1 MKKCEKHNWLYEEF
15 DEPCPLCEVAQT
27 TTDNILSLINK
38 YDVQTQFNRDYAF
51 EILPLIMEDIK
62 NGQLD

>member
-1 MKKCEKHNWLYEEF
+1 MNKCEEHNWLYEEF

-27 TTDNILSLINK
+27 TTDNILRLLNN
-38 YDVQTQFNRDYAF
+38 YYVLTQNTRNYAF
-51 EILPLIMEDIK
+51 EVLPKIMEDIK

>member
-1 MKKCEKHNWLYEEF
+1 MNKCEKHNWLYEEF

-27 TTDNILSLINK
+27 TTDNILALINA
-38 YDVQTQFNRDYAF
+38 YYVQTQPNRNYAF

-62 NGQLD
+62 NGRLD